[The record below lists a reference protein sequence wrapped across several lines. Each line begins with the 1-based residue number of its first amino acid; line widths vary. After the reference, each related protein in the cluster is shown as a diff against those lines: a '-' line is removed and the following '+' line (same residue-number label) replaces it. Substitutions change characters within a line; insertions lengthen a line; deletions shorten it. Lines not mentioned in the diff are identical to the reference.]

1 MLADANHANH
11 EAIAA
16 AIARGVETLVPV
28 PSRTR
33 ASGPNG
39 NHEPAIV
46 EWKAHMDTEEAKR
59 LYRAR
64 AGLCEWTNAQF
75 AGRFDLRQF
84 LVRGLDKTT
93 SVALLCA
100 ITSNL
105 TQHLATLAS

>member
-1 MLADANHANH
+1 MLADANHAKH
-11 EAIAA
+11 EAIIAA
-16 AIARGVETLVPV
+16 SARGIDVLCPV
-28 PSRTR
+28 PSGSR
-33 ASGPNG
+33 APGTHKND
-39 NHEPAIV
+39 EPEIEA
-46 EWKAHMDTEEAKR
+46 WKVRMQTERAKE

-105 TQHLATLAS
+105 TQHLVTLAS